1 MSFPSMPKKKPE
13 KLKPKP
19 KVRSLVVKSKPAQVA
34 ESPCVGIFWV
44 FEGKLLA
51 YTCAPSDG
59 IDNEWSINGQ
69 HDHVDYWPTFQR
81 QHPSLR
87 NIEYEDVTRG
97 RVLFLKKPPTFCVY
111 MDKRLHKPAIKKL
124 ILAGFNLPP
133 KQTKFLTDPHYTT
146 DPDDLARIFG
156 ET

>member
-1 MSFPSMPKKKPE
+1 MGYPSMPKKKPE
-13 KLKPKP
+13 KLKPKSTP
-19 KVRSLVVKSKPAQVA
+19 RSLAVRGKPGQIVGP
-34 ESPCVGIFWV
+34 SCVGIFWV

-51 YTCAPSDG
+51 YTCAPAEG
-59 IDNEWSINGQ
+59 IQNEWSINGQ

-81 QHPSLR
+81 QHPNLR
-87 NIEYEDVTRG
+87 NVEYEDVPRG
-97 RVLFLKKPPTFCVY
+97 RVLFLKKTSTFCVY

-133 KQTKFLTDPHYTT
+133 KLTKFLTDPHYTT
-146 DPDDLARIFG
+146 DPDDLDRIFG